1 MINKK
6 LYVCVNNDENCGAE
20 DTHLKDFSQAT
31 ASDTPLMIGSSYD
44 TTTGEPGE
52 PFRYFKGIL
61 DNIRVA
67 IYPSD
72 TNSRD

>member
-1 MINKK
+1 MLNKK

-20 DTHLKDFSQAT
+20 GTHLKDFSDAT
-31 ASDTPLMIGSSYD
+31 TFDAPLMIGSSYD
-44 TTTGEPGE
+44 TTTNE
-52 PFRYFKGIL
+52 PFRYFKETL

-72 TNSRD
+72 TNNGD